1 MIKLLHRTVI
11 FIISLL
17 PFVVTEGRESP
28 VAPHPNPDSDQAEE
42 DTSPRSALL
51 SGVDQSRRH
60 RTAFTREQL
69 SRLEQEY
76 CKESYVS
83 RPRRCE
89 LAAALNLPETTIKV
103 SLARMRKSCRFKKKT
118 GGLPNK
124 NSLVTSEKYF
134 RNVSLVH

>member
-1 MIKLLHRTVI
+1 MFKIPTSASTSLI

-17 PFVVTEGRESP
+17 PLVVTEGRESP
-28 VAPHPNPDSDQAEE
+28 AAPHANPDSDQGEE

-103 SLARMRKSCRFKKKT
+103 SVVRMRTELMACQ
-118 GGLPNK
+118 L
-124 NSLVTSEKYF
+124 EK
-134 RNVSLVH
+134 